1 MSLGLKKILAI
12 LSSINTTITR
22 PSITRRQFSPRFLS
36 VYCAGI
42 MFWRHCSIWICSVVF
57 LVPCYSVNAFP
68 TLHST
73 SVLQRHHHTYPTSA
87 KPLRSRLGEG
97 GDCDSSVIS
106 RSAQAPSGGAEDG
119 NTSTNGDEK
128 SSKTSGSNNQ
138 QRTRRRR
145 NAAYPESAYHLA
157 KDEANLRHSFIS
169 FIDHSIGSR
178 YTQVERMVEPR
189 TYARPDQFTKEYRD
203 VPPTIADVAPP
214 PSLYGPTAKF
224 LAWNDLPARLIV
236 GGMSYFAFPYIVE
249 SVTTA
254 LGDSINHEALAEL
267 VGNFMPSV
275 SIILG
280 TYFSLTLGIL
290 YERKRRIQET
300 VALEAA
306 ALSRTSLNLLDLF
319 ADDAEAAVQAAQC
332 IVDQINILVR
342 DSRGREVMGVIY
354 SDPYARINH
363 LLHTSKEKVPKGE
376 ELDPCLLA
384 EVRKGIEN
392 LYTMRTQRMSDEAMG
407 LPPTH
412 FDVMTFLCGLLLT
425 GFVLGTVASEQYVC
439 TVSRVSFSAL
449 VASYVIFYEM
459 MFDLNRPF
467 DGVYQV
473 RRCTAAMYMLQIKQV
488 ISNHPLVKGQVLF
501 ESVESDE
508 DDDPPADCDAECER
522 QKRKMW

>member
-1 MSLGLKKILAI
+1 MN
-12 LSSINTTITR
+12 LSTSSTSVEQQSSAPPCSRSI
-22 PSITRRQFSPRFLS
+22 
-36 VYCAGI
+36 V
-42 MFWRHCSIWICSVVF
+42 MFWRHSSVWICSAVF
-57 LVPCYSVNAFP
+57 LVPCYHVNAFP
-68 TLHST
+68 TLQST
-73 SVLQRHHHTYPTSA
+73 SDLLHRHHHAYRPRDTSM
-87 KPLRSRLGEG
+87 KPLPSRLGEGG

-106 RSAQAPSGGAEDG
+106 RSVQPPSGGAADG
-119 NTSTNGDEK
+119 DASTNGDEK
-128 SSKTSGSNNQ
+128 SAEASGSNDR
-138 QRTRRRR
+138 QRPLRRR

-189 TYARPDQFTKEYRD
+189 TYARPAQFTKEYRD
-203 VPPTIADVAPP
+203 VSPTIIDVAPP

-224 LAWNDLPARLIV
+224 LAWNGLPARLVV

-254 LGDSINHEALAEL
+254 LGGNDSIDHEALAEL

-319 ADDAEAAVQAAQC
+319 ANDAEAAAQAAQC
-332 IVDQINILVR
+332 VVDQINTLVR

-363 LLHTSKEKVPKGE
+363 LLHTSKTKNVKGE

-407 LPPTH
+407 MAPTH

-439 TVSRVSFSAL
+439 TVSRISFSAL

-488 ISNHPLVKGQVLF
+488 FSNHPLVKGRVLF
-501 ESVESDE
+501 ESDE
-508 DDDPPADCDAECER
+508 GDEGNYDDNDIPADCDAECER
-522 QKRKMW
+522 QKRKMWFN